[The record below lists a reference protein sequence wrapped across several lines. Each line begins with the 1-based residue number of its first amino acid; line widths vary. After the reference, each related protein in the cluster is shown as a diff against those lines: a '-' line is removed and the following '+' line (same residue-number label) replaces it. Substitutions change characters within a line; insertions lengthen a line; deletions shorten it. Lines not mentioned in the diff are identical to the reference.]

1 MKNNIESIIMLVASI
16 IVSFVCIYLFVFFG
30 GYKLLDSRDIILQE
44 IGASVIIG
52 VVVFLV
58 FKSFKL
64 NSDKIDE
71 LEKRI
76 EELEN
81 KK

>member
-1 MKNNIESIIMLVASI
+1 MLVASI
-16 IVSFVCIYLFVFFG
+16 IVSFVYIYLFVFFG
-30 GYKLLDSRDIILQE
+30 GYKLFDSKDIILQE